1 MFHIKSTST
10 PLLFLVIFL
19 SYSQHSNA
27 GYSDWLPWRWSAQ
40 CSSNANAP
48 SVKHSIFTTPF
59 GEEQIKKGRHYAQ
72 VIMDGNMDKIPRA
85 TRQET
90 LATLVSLTWY
100 FCSGTSNSAE
110 KAQNFKEGA
119 FLIPRD
125 FFTLVQHYLKQV
137 EADGY
142 SIEGW
147 YRGPNPFAYY
157 RTSSHLKKITKNR
170 HIGIDICFD
179 KKHGTQALL
188 PGRKRHL
195 LFIDYG
201 DAEFIYMK
209 PENYGIYGIFDAFLH
224 GAEFIIEALGRIG
237 PIRTLFR
244 MKHDDHPIYHK
255 EQIPADIKKAYHGL
269 LRACGINRK
278 SEDYVKYRNSISAM
292 YDHAQILKTNLPI
305 KRTEISEFT
314 SLLESRFTYPT
325 KRIGNEIIIASTKDL
340 EPCRYTCHENM
351 LVFQTTRA

>member
-1 MFHIKSTST
+1 MFYIKKTFT
-10 PLLFLVIFL
+10 LLLFLTFL
-19 SYSQHSNA
+19 LHTRHTNT
-27 GYSDWLPWRWSAQ
+27 GFSDWLPWKWGTQHSPKAGSPSA
-40 CSSNANAP
+40 
-48 SVKHSIFTTPF
+48 KHGVFTTPF
-59 GEEQIKKGRHYAQ
+59 GYGQIKKGRYYAQ
-72 VIMDGNMDKIPRA
+72 AIMDGNMDKIPHT

-90 LATLVSLTWY
+90 LATLVSLAWY
-100 FCSGTSNSAE
+100 FCSGTNNSIE

-119 FLIPRD
+119 FLIPRN
-125 FFTLVQHYLKQV
+125 FFTLVEHYLKQV

-157 RTSSHLKKITKNR
+157 RASSHLKKITKNR

-209 PENYGIYGIFDAFLH
+209 PENYGIYGIVDAFLH
-224 GAEFIIEALGRIG
+224 GAEFIVEALGRIG
-237 PIRTLFR
+237 AIRTLFC

-255 EQIPADIKKAYHGL
+255 EQIPADVKKAYHGL
-269 LRACGINRK
+269 LKTCGINRK
-278 SEDYVKYRNSISAM
+278 SEDYNKHRNSIAAM
-292 YDHAQILKTNLPI
+292 YNHAQILKTKIPN
-305 KRTEISEFT
+305 KYTELSEFT
-314 SLLESRFTYPT
+314 TLLESRFTYPT
-325 KRIGNEIIIASTKDL
+325 KRIGNEIIIASTRDL
-340 EPCRYTCHENM
+340 EPCRHAC
-351 LVFQTTRA
+351 L